1 MTKKGT
7 TPFLIWKIKKK
18 KKKEMG
24 FFDKPEVGERII
36 STNDFAHNKNLPNNK
51 VVNSKYTILTF
62 LPLIL
67 WAHLK
72 RFMNLYFII
81 IGTLQL
87 WDAVTPVNPLTTWLP
102 IVIIYAIAFVREG
115 IDDFRQHQQDK
126 VTNERAYTIIRD
138 GKRFATQSQDIY
150 PGDILLLRRGEE
162 CPCDI
167 CLLYST
173 NHDGKCCIET
183 ANLDGETNLKER
195 FAPKQ
200 TQQFREDEFTST
212 RIIIRCSPPDA
223 HLYQFDS
230 TLFINDMSSQGIG
243 VNEQQLI
250 QHGVTLKNV
259 DMIFGL
265 VCYTGKQ
272 TKLALNS
279 KAPPIK
285 WTQIEKLINKVS
297 ICIFIAQIVLA
308 IISGSV
314 GNWKKSELEKT
325 EHYLRLEDDKPIA
338 EGAVWL
344 ILYIR
349 CYLLTSIMIPVSL
362 KVTIDICKYVYATWI
377 RNDKKIYDAK
387 REQRALVNN
396 TSVIEDLGQIEYI
409 FTDKTGT
416 LTENEMKLKKLAVGT
431 VYYGHSSESEDL
443 LSDNSFVQAINDGNR
458 EVINAIICLA
468 VCHTVKIIE
477 TGDNKTEFEGVSPE
491 EVSFLSA
498 LLSIGIKLRMNEDV
512 IEISSNQDKVHFE
525 PMRFKIAYV
534 LPFSF
539 TRRRMSVIVQ
549 NLNTNSYILY
559 SKGAHEKI
567 TEHCSMKYDEINNQV
582 DTFASLGLRVMAL
595 SYKAIIEEEIAELN
609 RQIQE
614 AHQRTTDRVAALESA
629 YESIENGQILLG
641 CTGIEDSLQEG
652 VPQTIEML
660 REGGIKVWMV
670 TGDLM
675 NTAIKIAR
683 STRLISND
691 GELIHLSTEKAKVD
705 PQTLLQ
711 LISNYVDG
719 LGSRPFYLVIEGTSE
734 STEQFLGP
742 LKEEFA
748 KLAAKARSVICART
762 MPKQKALYVEAIKAT
777 GKVTMAVGDGGNDV
791 TMLRSAHIG
800 IGIIGKEGKQAAV
813 ASDFAITQFQFIQRL
828 LFIHGRY
835 SAYRTSWLSQFCF
848 YKSIMLAL
856 IQVSY
861 MFFNGYSGVS
871 FVNDFNLMCYN
882 AIFTILPVI
891 FFLFDKDVDDV
902 TVYLHPFIYT
912 DTRCQT
918 FMNVRTCFWWI
929 IRAIYQAV
937 VISVIIFNVYDS
949 EYINPLDGSPA
960 NLAEAQQVMYSSLIL
975 IVVITTTIDTQNF
988 TSLNFI
994 FIWGNWV
1001 LYLFCAAI
1009 ANLIFDFS
1017 ITRDMYLAVWRI
1029 LADITSWCTI
1039 VVVTGVS
1046 TIPVLFIQSLFATY
1060 LPTRTQSLRS
1070 KEIAK
1075 EAKYLPVY
1083 VVQKDNVQKYSGES
1097 FEPALP
1103 ETVWDKTHNI
1113 VAPLC
1118 TLLGCWKY

>member
-1 MTKKGT
+1 
-7 TPFLIWKIKKK
+7 
-18 KKKEMG
+18 MG
-24 FFDKPEVGERII
+24 IFDKPETSDRII
-36 STNDFAHNKNLPNNK
+36 STNDFEHNKNYPNNK
-51 VVNSKYTILTF
+51 VVNSKYTVFTF

-102 IVIIYAIAFVREG
+102 IVVIFAIAFVREG

-126 VTNERAYTIIRD
+126 ITNERAYTIIRD
-138 GKRFATQSQDIY
+138 GKKILIKSQDIY
-150 PGDILLLRRGEE
+150 PGDILLLQRGEE

-167 CLLYST
+167 CLLYSS
-173 NHDGKCCIET
+173 NLDGKCCIET

-200 TQQFREDEFTST
+200 TQQFREDQFSSI
-212 RIIIRCSPPDA
+212 RVIIKCSPPNPR
-223 HLYQFDS
+223 LYEFDS
-230 TLFINDMSSQGIG
+230 TLFINDTSSQGIG
-243 VNEQQLI
+243 INEQQLI

-259 DMIFGL
+259 NQIYGL

-272 TKLALNS
+272 TKLGLNS
-279 KAPPIK
+279 QPPPIK

-297 ICIFIAQIVLA
+297 ICIFIAQVILA

-338 EGAVWL
+338 DGALWL
-344 ILYIR
+344 IMYIR

-377 RNDKKIYDAK
+377 RNDKKIYDEK
-387 REQRALVNN
+387 RGQRALVNN

-431 VYYGHSSESEDL
+431 KYYGHSGEAEELLEDK
-443 LSDNSFVQAINDGNR
+443 SFKAAINEGNR

-468 VCHTVKIIE
+468 VCHTVKILE
-477 TGDNKTEFEGVSPE
+477 TSDNKTEFEGVSPE

-498 LLSIGIKLRMNEDV
+498 LLAIGLNLKMTDDV
-512 IEISSNQDKVHFE
+512 IEISSNSDEIKIE
-525 PMRFKIAYV
+525 TMRFKVIYV

-539 TRRRMSVIVQ
+539 NRRRMSVIVQ
-549 NLNTNSYILY
+549 NLNTQTYILY

-567 TEHCSMKYDEINNQV
+567 TEHCTMKYNEIDNQV

-609 RQIQE
+609 RQMQE
-614 AHQRTTDRVAALESA
+614 AHQRTKDRVVALEQA
-629 YESIENGQILLG
+629 YDSIENGQILLG

-683 STRLISND
+683 STRLITND
-691 GELIHLSTEKAKVD
+691 GELIHLSTEKAGVD
-705 PQTLLQ
+705 PRTLLQ
-711 LISNYVDG
+711 TISNYVAG
-719 LGSRPFYLVIEGTSE
+719 LGSRPFYLVLEGTSD
-734 STEQFLGP
+734 STAQFLGP
-742 LKEEFA
+742 LKEDFA
-748 KLAAKARSVICART
+748 KLASQARSVICART
-762 MPKQKALYVEAIKAT
+762 MPKQKALYVEAIKAM
-777 GKVTMAVGDGGNDV
+777 GRVTMAVGDGGNDV

-800 IGIIGKEGKQAAV
+800 IGIIGKEGNQAAV

-828 LFIHGRY
+828 LLIHGRY

-902 TVYLHPFIYT
+902 TIYLHPYIYT

-937 VISVIIFNVYDS
+937 VIAAIIFNVYDS
-949 EYINPLDGSPA
+949 EFINPLDGSPA
-960 NLAEAQQVMYSSLIL
+960 NLAEAQQVMYSALIL

-1001 LYLFCAAI
+1001 LYLLCAAI

-1017 ITRDMYLAVWRI
+1017 ITRDMYLAVWRMM
-1029 LADITSWCTI
+1029 ADPIAWVTI
-1039 VVVTGVS
+1039 IVITGVA

-1070 KEIAK
+1070 YEIRR
-1075 EAKYLPVY
+1075 EAKYEPVY
-1083 VVQKDNVQKYSGES
+1083 T
-1097 FEPALP
+1097 FENKNSSSNPDAIEVAPP

-1113 VAPLC
+1113 FAPLLA
-1118 TLLGCWKY
+1118 LLGCWKA